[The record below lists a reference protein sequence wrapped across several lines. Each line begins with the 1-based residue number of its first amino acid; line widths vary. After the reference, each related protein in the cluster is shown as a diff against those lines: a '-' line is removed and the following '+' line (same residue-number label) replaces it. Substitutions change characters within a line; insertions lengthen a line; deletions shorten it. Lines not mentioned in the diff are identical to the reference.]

1 MLWFFIATL
10 SSAFEPSPVGW
21 ERQHLGDYASNPRE
35 TLDGFLK
42 RLGLVLDAHTRTT
55 GHEACGVI
63 GRQDSTS
70 RYAVSLYTDGVQRG
84 CSMSYSEVPAGFET
98 TRETIHSHPRA
109 RFITLTAQDKAWNL
123 AHNDVMHGN
132 TVSIKPGFSQGDF
145 DAGPGWLVFQGTLQ
159 YQRGWNRVR
168 RFGKLPMTDEWPTR
182 LDLETTLQDASSTPL
197 SSHPVTV
204 GSFGD

>member
-1 MLWFFIATL
+1 MLWFLIAAL
-10 SSAFEPSPVGW
+10 SPASEPSSVGW
-21 ERQHLGDYASNPRE
+21 ERQHLGDYASTSGEPLE
-35 TLDGFLK
+35 GFLK

-182 LDLETTLQDASSTPL
+182 LDLETTLPDAPSTP
-197 SSHPVTV
+197 
-204 GSFGD
+204 